1 MKGAAQRVAPFV
13 IGGRDGPHVLEG
25 VRMERVVVAL
35 GGNALLRR
43 GADDTFEEMYRAC
56 RQAAERIAD
65 IAADGW
71 QVVLTH
77 GNGPQVGRILL
88 QQEAAAESVHPMP
101 LDVCGAESQGQIGYL
116 LQVTIGDV
124 FFERGMERPV
134 ATVLTLT
141 RVRPDDPAFANPT
154 KYVGPYYEEDE
165 ARRLEGERG
174 YTMRADPHGGWRRV
188 VPSPTPYSIVET
200 PVIARLVADDVVV
213 IASGGGG
220 VPVVEDGPRLIGK
233 EGVVDKDLAAAI
245 LAKEVGATT
254 LLILTD
260 VKKVQRGYGSLYPED
275 IDRMTVDEAQAL
287 LKRGEFG
294 AGSMGPKIEAA
305 VGFVRGGGAMAVVA
319 DLEDATDALRGEAG
333 TVIMPR
339 PDPNAG

>member
-1 MKGAAQRVAPFV
+1 
-13 IGGRDGPHVLEG
+13 
-25 VRMERVVVAL
+25 MERVVVAL

-43 GADDTFEEMYRAC
+43 GADDTFEEMYRSC
-56 RQAAERIAD
+56 REAAERIAD

-88 QQEAAAESVHPMP
+88 QQEAAIGSVHPMP

-124 FFERGMERPV
+124 FFERSMERPV

-154 KYVGPYYEEDE
+154 KFVGPFYDEAE
-165 ARRLEGERG
+165 ARRLEAERG
-174 YTMRADPHGGWRRV
+174 HTMKADPHGGWRRV
-188 VPSPTPYSIVET
+188 VPSPIPYSIVET
-200 PVIARLVADDVVV
+200 PVISRLVADDVIV

-220 VPVVEDGPRLIGK
+220 VPVVEEGPRLIGK

-245 LAKEVGATT
+245 LAKEVGAST

-275 IDRMTVDEAQAL
+275 IDRMTVDEARTMR
-287 LKRGEFG
+287 KKGEFG

-305 VGFVRGGGAMAVVA
+305 AAFVRDGGTRAVIA
-319 DLEDATDALRGEAG
+319 DLEDATEALRGAAG
-333 TVIMPR
+333 TEIV
-339 PDPNAG
+339 PNAAS

>member
-1 MKGAAQRVAPFV
+1 
-13 IGGRDGPHVLEG
+13 
-25 VRMERVVVAL
+25 MERVVVAL

-43 GADDTFEEMYRAC
+43 GASDTYEEAYRAA
-56 RQAAERIAD
+56 RGAAEKIAD

-71 QVVLTH
+71 EVVVTH
-77 GNGPQVGRILL
+77 GNGPQVGRILI
-88 QQEAAAESVHPMP
+88 QQEAASAQVHPMP

-116 LQVTIGDV
+116 LQVTLGDV

-141 RVRPDDPAFANPT
+141 RVRADDPAFTNPT
-154 KYVGPYYEEDE
+154 KFVGPYYEEAE
-165 ARRLEGERG
+165 ARRLETERG
-174 YTMRADPHGGWRRV
+174 YTVRADPHGGWRRV
-188 VPSPTPYSIVET
+188 VPSPRPYSIVET
-200 PVIARLVADDVVV
+200 PVITNLVADDVVV

-220 VPVVEDGPRLIGK
+220 VPVIEDGPRLIGK

-275 IDRMTVDEAQAL
+275 IDRLDVGEAFEL
-287 LKRGEFG
+287 IERGEFG
-294 AGSMGPKIEAA
+294 AGSMGPKVEAA
-305 VGFVRGGGAMAVVA
+305 AGFVRDGGARAVIA
-319 DLEDATDALRGEAG
+319 DLDDATGALRGETG
-333 TVIMPR
+333 TTIVP
-339 PDPNAG
+339 AEG